1 MDSRNWHLCQEIVHL
16 KQHLGKYLSFRPTVK
31 KKEKKKKENL
41 SLLFSCCPGNR
52 IMDHRSAYCM
62 AATIL
67 DPELRAERK
76 LENVPIVVRFT
87 V

>member
-1 MDSRNWHLCQEIVHL
+1 MASLSRNSAP
-16 KQHLGKYLSFRPTVK
+16 KATFRKIFEFQTHC
-31 KKEKKKKENL
+31 KEKGKKKKENL